1 MALFTN
7 RADKFDEGGM
17 LDRVGILVIALG
29 LALGTLAVRS
39 SADPEVL
46 PPPRPLQSNGPPRPF
61 EAPFCERFSP
71 AEFDQSIAELK
82 KERDALDADRKTFA
96 KSAKNDRSSAQSA
109 NSEYRILRDQL
120 TQLRDALRKSR
131 QASQDPPPETTPVD
145 PPVATEPDPLP
156 IIPKHSNI
164 MAPPETVPIDP
175 LALAHMQMRAEK
187 YEASL
192 ASLRRIDLQG
202 KKANERGPILFLTA
216 ACLQR
221 VGKVDEAIP
230 MLRDIAN
237 SRGDEQIAAYAQWQ
251 LEFIRWRKDM
261 TDKLQALR
269 QRRMALENALEKR
282 P

>member
-1 MALFTN
+1 
-7 RADKFDEGGM
+7 
-17 LDRVGILVIALG
+17 
-29 LALGTLAVRS
+29 
-39 SADPEVL
+39 
-46 PPPRPLQSNGPPRPF
+46 
-61 EAPFCERFSP
+61 
-71 AEFDQSIAELK
+71 
-82 KERDALDADRKTFA
+82 
-96 KSAKNDRSSAQSA
+96 
-109 NSEYRILRDQL
+109 
-120 TQLRDALRKSR
+120 
-131 QASQDPPPETTPVD
+131 
-145 PPVATEPDPLP
+145 
-156 IIPKHSNI
+156 
-164 MAPPETVPIDP
+164 
-175 LALAHMQMRAEK
+175 MRAEK